1 MESLEIFPRKPSV
14 EKIGCCNIE
23 SIVSV
28 DERGQMVIPKELRDK
43 AKIKAGEKLVI
54 MTWEKD
60 GEVCCITLIKAEN
73 LAQMAKNLIG
83 PVIGEIISK

>member
-1 MESLEIFPRKPSV
+1 MEIFPSKPSV
-14 EKIGCCNIE
+14 KKIGCCNIE

-43 AKIKAGEKLVI
+43 AKIKAGEKFVI

-60 GEVCCITLIKAEN
+60 GQVCCITLIKAEN

-83 PVIGEIISK
+83 PLIGEIISK